1 MRSFSDLARQTISS
15 PGTPDTT
22 LYRTFGIE
30 RLFQLLVEKKL
41 TLLEPVMWDDPYER
55 ALQNLVSGNDVAGR
69 PGVFGLCWTTQGRS
83 DALWRI
89 YSPNKLGV
97 RISTTV
103 GGLVSV
109 LNSANA
115 HRINTENLFLGRVT
129 YLPENTNRRGQFD
142 FGRYPLGLTRQDF
155 SRDIFTI
162 SDAIEDMADAAASTK
177 SHAPRNIAKSLFLKR
192 TAFEHEKEVRLL
204 YVDTS
209 ISASTAAVANNGLLK
224 LDIDP
229 LSLIRGIQFD
239 PRLSDDIFQS
249 MRSTLRSILGTKKI
263 RITKSTL
270 YKDPQQIIATRKR

>member
-1 MRSFSDLARQTISS
+1 MRSFSDLSRQQIPS

-41 TLLEPVMWDDPYER
+41 TLLEPGMWEDPYER
-55 ALQNLVSGNDVAGR
+55 ALQNLVSGNDVASR
-69 PGVFGLCWTTQGRS
+69 PGVFGLCWTTKGRS

-103 GGLVSV
+103 GRLVSV

-115 HRINTENLFLGRVT
+115 HRINTDNLFLGRVT
-129 YLPENTNRRGQFD
+129 YLPESTNRRGQFD
-142 FGRYPLGLTRQDF
+142 FGRYPLGLTREDF
-155 SRDIFTI
+155 DRNIFTI
-162 SDAIEDMADAAASTK
+162 SDAIQDMADAAASSK
-177 SHAPRNIAKSLFLKR
+177 SHLPRNIAKALFLKR
-192 TAFEHEKEVRLL
+192 TAFDHEKEVRLL
-204 YVDTS
+204 YIDPT
-209 ISASTAAVANNGLLK
+209 ISAETASVTKNGLLK

-229 LSLIRGIQFD
+229 VSLIRGIQFD

-249 MRSTLRSILGTKKI
+249 MRSTLQTVLGTREI

-270 YKDPQQIIATRKR
+270 YKDPQQIIATRKK